1 MRLQKNQYECVYRDL
16 QLLQTTFFAFIEA
29 IGAKHKTHIILLHC
43 EQRSLRPPPISLLQR
58 SQYQGTIVI
67 AIEDL
72 FMRFAV
78 LDRFHSERCNTPAEW
93 SEGPYGSGD
102 ENKLLIS

>member
-1 MRLQKNQYECVYRDL
+1 MCLQKNQNELIYICL
-16 QLLQTTFFAFIEA
+16 QLLQNIFFAFIEA

-43 EQRSLRPPPISLLQR
+43 EQRTLKTPPISLLQR

-72 FMRFAV
+72 FRRLVV
-78 LDRFHSERCNTPAEW
+78 LDIFHSERWNLPAE
-93 SEGPYGSGD
+93 
-102 ENKLLIS
+102 